1 MYVKCPYAKLG
12 EICFFFFFVYRRFCP
27 TLRKTSKNWFLQL
40 PSCTYKH
47 STKWFMIIENIIIE
61 KSTKV
66 IITINNVKI
75 IVTCDFSSDGL
86 HFILYFHSWFMWRYN
101 KTTVGN
107 LSTENCSVDG
117 WFGNSIH
124 TNNRFDMFKFMCT
137 FEEKHSIVWQKH
149 ESIWYCFYFKSTAN
163 YQTVWCVLGHIGETL
178 IFYYCWDS
186 GPCC

>member
-1 MYVKCPYAKLG
+1 MFWIDTTVSILHSFPFVKCSSILCSQFKIIFQKINVCEMSVRQIGRNLFL
-12 EICFFFFFVYRRFCP
+12 FFFSVYRKFCP
-27 TLRKTSKNWFLQL
+27 TLRKTAKKWFYQL

-66 IITINNVKI
+66 IITMNNVKI

-107 LSTENCSVDG
+107 LSKENCSVDG

-124 TNNRFDMFKFMCT
+124 TNSRLDMFKFMRT

-149 ESIWYCFYFKSTAN
+149 ESI
-163 YQTVWCVLGHIGETL
+163 
-178 IFYYCWDS
+178 
-186 GPCC
+186 

>member
-1 MYVKCPYAKLG
+1 MFWIDTTVSILHSFPFVKCSSILCSQFKNNFSKNKCMWNVRTPNWAKSVS
-12 EICFFFFFVYRRFCP
+12 FFFSVYRKFCP
-27 TLRKTSKNWFLQL
+27 TLRKTAKKWFYQL

-66 IITINNVKI
+66 IITMNNVKI

-107 LSTENCSVDG
+107 LSKENCSVDG

-124 TNNRFDMFKFMCT
+124 TNSRLDMFKFMRT

-149 ESIWYCFYFKSTAN
+149 ESI
-163 YQTVWCVLGHIGETL
+163 
-178 IFYYCWDS
+178 
-186 GPCC
+186 

>member
-1 MYVKCPYAKLG
+1 M
-12 EICFFFFFVYRRFCP
+12 
-27 TLRKTSKNWFLQL
+27 

-66 IITINNVKI
+66 IITINNVEI

-124 TNNRFDMFKFMCT
+124 TNNCFDMFKFMCT